1 MMSTCQKRRRAH
13 KQSACKPGLLWMDM
27 ACGENAVG
35 NLDVE
40 DAQEKAVVG
49 SVEIIALIRHTAPQ
63 NNAEDAQHNHEDGGG
78 QDKEHIILDALE
90 LRDHLESSLP
100 RTHLVKTQVLS
111 TMATEDAKPLHRLP
125 HNVPHVKI
133 HLDQGQNEAQGGRDH
148 DDEERVQPDPG
159 IGGALSIHSLG
170 IHSQGNHSDDEVGHK
185 QQQEDHL
192 LSAAPTHISRWSTP
206 EPSLSAP
213 LLKPS
218 PAASVSWQE
227 RFYVLSQSVQS
238 LTPTRNSHFPAPP
251 PPPLSLALATTNLGD
266 GEVGSDLVAKLLVA
280 EEHEGKTQRRG
291 GMGSAP
297 LSSCTDQDTCGR
309 LITCHVSGF

>member
-49 SVEIIALIRHTAPQ
+49 SVEIIALIRHTAP
-63 NNAEDAQHNHEDGGG
+63 
-78 QDKEHIILDALE
+78 LDALE

-206 EPSLSAP
+206 EPSLSARQTWA
-213 LLKPS
+213 
-218 PAASVSWQE
+218 PA
-227 RFYVLSQSVQS
+227 
-238 LTPTRNSHFPAPP
+238 
-251 PPPLSLALATTNLGD
+251 
-266 GEVGSDLVAKLLVA
+266 K
-280 EEHEGKTQRRG
+280 
-291 GMGSAP
+291 
-297 LSSCTDQDTCGR
+297 
-309 LITCHVSGF
+309 